1 MDFLYQC
8 YFFSTIMVDAYRVY
22 ITHSQHKGYKVGTKV
37 EESPQIQVTN
47 ISLSDSTKD
56 KWGKGNQI
64 GKQLRATISLGEEG
78 RGGILML

>member
-37 EESPQIQVTN
+37 EESPQIQVT
-47 ISLSDSTKD
+47 LTY
-56 KWGKGNQI
+56 
-64 GKQLRATISLGEEG
+64 L
-78 RGGILML
+78 